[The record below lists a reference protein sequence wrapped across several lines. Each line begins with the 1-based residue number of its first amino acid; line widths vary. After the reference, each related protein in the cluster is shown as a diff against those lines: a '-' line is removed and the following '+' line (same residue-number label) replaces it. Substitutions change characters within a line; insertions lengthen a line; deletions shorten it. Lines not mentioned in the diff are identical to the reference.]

1 MEWQSPPA
9 AIRGRSRPAAG
20 LYDRAMPVVLIVA
33 ATRAELCGHDGLE
46 CGVGPV
52 EAAAATARALAVSS
66 DVAAVLDVGL
76 AGAVGVPSGSLVIG
90 SESRY
95 DDLAAEWPVVDRL
108 EPDAR
113 LLAAACAALPGA
125 PLLPIRTSASVGGFR
140 NTVSQGQLVE
150 AMEGFGVLRA
160 AELAGVPAVEVRA
173 ISNEL
178 GEEDRTRWNV
188 AGALESLAAALPELI
203 AAIESVAARPD

>member
-1 MEWQSPPA
+1 
-9 AIRGRSRPAAG
+9 
-20 LYDRAMPVVLIVA
+20 MPVVLIVA

-125 PLLPIRTSASVGGFR
+125 PLRPIRTSASVGGFR

-178 GEEDRTRWNV
+178 GEKDRTRWNV